1 MQVGRVWRSLWS
13 LYSDQ
18 QHQLQLRLHTSME
31 VEMPKITWNL
41 KQLLFNEIYY
51 SSSNLCTRNLCSLP
65 LSGDYLDPTN
75 LVITCP
81 LIPFM
86 SIFWGFRAAYSK
98 KEQILQE
105 NENCGPYTFAA
116 WTNIHQPRHVTLF
129 QNSQK
134 WILKKYVWTVWGR
147 NQGTSLKPTDR
158 SWNISEKFN
167 FLACYSLDN

>member
-31 VEMPKITWNL
+31 VEMPKFTWNL
-41 KQLLFNEIYY
+41 KQLLFNGIYD
-51 SSSNLCTRNLCSLP
+51 SSSNLFSRNLCPLP

-86 SIFWGFRAAYSK
+86 RIFLRFHSCLIFFEVLSLYCIFQERANIAGEWK
-98 KEQILQE
+98 L
-105 NENCGPYTFAA
+105 
-116 WTNIHQPRHVTLF
+116 WTLHFCCMNKHSSTPSRHSF
-129 QNSQK
+129 
-134 WILKKYVWTVWGR
+134 
-147 NQGTSLKPTDR
+147 P
-158 SWNISEKFN
+158 KFTEMN
-167 FLACYSLDN
+167 PC